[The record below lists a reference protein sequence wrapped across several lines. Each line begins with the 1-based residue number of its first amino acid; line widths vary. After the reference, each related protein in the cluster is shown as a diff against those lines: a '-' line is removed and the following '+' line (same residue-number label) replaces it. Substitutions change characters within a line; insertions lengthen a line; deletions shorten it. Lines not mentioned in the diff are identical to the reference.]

1 MICIIFLLTAA
12 GMHPQQRHHILL
24 PEGKDT
30 KTQWGCGVGMGW
42 GEDAERAGK
51 SHRSLTE

>member
-30 KTQWGCGVGMGW
+30 KTQGGCGVGMGW
-42 GEDAERAGK
+42 GEDAE
-51 SHRSLTE
+51 